1 MAARIRR
8 AETECIARDSLI
20 FHQQQKAL
28 PSRESSSSAGGGRR
42 RRLQHSE
49 SAPVHAP
56 VVNSVAARSN
66 LPLASRSCTLHSGLI
81 TFSPR
86 KIQGRQGRASTAT
99 EPPDDL
105 SALTQSTQYTCIR
118 QIEISDA
125 TNAAAALRPP
135 EQQLSARACA
145 SRFTPVLQTDEAATE
160 AQLKGNFVNSFCA
173 SPTTV

>member
-66 LPLASRSCTLHSGLI
+66 LPFASLASAFGFDHIFPTKD
-81 TFSPR
+81 PR
-86 KIQGRQGRASTAT
+86 ARGSAT
-99 EPPDDL
+99 ENEPPDDL
-105 SALTQSTQYTCIR
+105 SALTQLGQPHNTPASVRLKLVTR
-118 QIEISDA
+118 QMLLLLCGRRS
-125 TNAAAALRPP
+125 
-135 EQQLSARACA
+135 
-145 SRFTPVLQTDEAATE
+145 
-160 AQLKGNFVNSFCA
+160 NS
-173 SPTTV
+173 